1 MSEKPFIIIPVKKK
15 YIADET
21 GDLTPYTYYKLKLNR
36 NLKMILKKI
45 AISVKNKSNVKRYEF
60 LAIPDFNSCQ
70 EYYIKPMKINHNLEL
85 TDELKALS
93 EYSAKKWRVNEY
105 YFYGDESARDID
117 SLLSS
122 VGYQIYKNKLVLGVF
137 TSEGGIS
144 EFRPLFNKRLLIP
157 SKFKSVLDEIELN
170 SWRINILLN
179 LPDNFNDEN
188 GVNYKGSLGIKSFL
202 FNRFIERLIDLRLLY
217 KKDRWVY
224 DVYRLFNF
232 DDERNRYFIY
242 EAMKLPEINNETLK
256 PILEKAQIDL
266 QLRKDLF
273 EQFYSD
279 ILTHYISH
287 RYEEFIQNEK
297 ELKPVLL
304 KVLGIDYKQEN

>member
-1 MSEKPFIIIPVKKK
+1 MSEKPFVPIPVNKK
-15 YIADET
+15 YMVDET
-21 GDLTPYTYYKLKLNR
+21 GDLTPYAYYKLKLSQ

-45 AISVKNKSNVKRYEF
+45 AIIVKNKSNVKKYEF
-60 LAIPDFNSCQ
+60 MAIPNFNSCQ

-93 EYSAKKWRVNEY
+93 DYSAKQWRVNEY
-105 YFYGDESARDID
+105 YFYDDENARDID

-137 TSEGGIS
+137 TSESGIS
-144 EFRPLFNKRLLIP
+144 EFKPLFNKRLLIP
-157 SKFKSVLDEIELN
+157 SEFKLVLNEIELN

-179 LPDNFNDEN
+179 LPDSFKDEN

-232 DDERNRYFIY
+232 DDDRSRYFIY
-242 EAMKLPEINNETLK
+242 EAMKLPEINADTLK
-256 PILEKAQIDL
+256 PILEKAKIDL
-266 QLRKDLF
+266 QIRKYLF
-273 EQFYSD
+273 EQLYSD
-279 ILTHYISH
+279 IISHYISH

-297 ELKPVLL
+297 ELKPILL
-304 KVLGIDYKQEN
+304 KFLGIDYKQEN